1 MDNRLHYIVK
11 VGELALKGGNK
22 AYFERKLK
30 DNIKRKLKNFDC
42 SLSGNKGRYYVS
54 TSDCNRERVENSLSS
69 IFGIVGFAEVCKTVK
84 NMDAIR
90 RTACTM
96 VETFLSQGKGTRF
109 KIEARRSD
117 KGFPLDSYQ
126 IASDVGQFL
135 RDSFSSLSVDV
146 HNPDWIL
153 YIEIRE
159 KAVLYG
165 PPRKGPGG
173 LPVGTAGKGVLL
185 LSGGIDSPVAG
196 YLMAKRGLQLNSV
209 YFHTYPYTSDEVLT
223 KVETLA
229 KTLSLFLG
237 VTTLYI
243 VPFTKIQV
251 EIKQKKYEEEVTLLT
266 RACMM
271 RIAALIA
278 DKTQGLCLI
287 TGESLS
293 QVASQTPESLRFTQS
308 TSHLP
313 VFRPLIGMDKEE
325 IITIARSI
333 NTYDTSILPYDD
345 CCTLFSPKHPLIRP
359 DFLAMEKSYTML
371 NIEGT
376 LREAVEAAEKR
387 KYPDR
392 PAD

>member
-1 MDNRLHYIVK
+1 MDKRLHYIVK
-11 VGELALKGGNK
+11 VGELTLKGGNK

-42 SLSGNKGRYYVS
+42 SLSGNNGRYYIS
-54 TSDCNRERVENSLSS
+54 TPDLYRDRVENSLSS
-69 IFGIVGFAEVCKTVK
+69 IFGIVGFAEVCKTAK

-146 HNPDWIL
+146 HNPDWVL
-153 YIEIRE
+153 YVEIRE
-159 KAVLYG
+159 KAILYG

-173 LPVGTAGKGVLL
+173 LPVGTAGKGLLL

-229 KTLSLFLG
+229 KTLSLYLG

-243 VPFTKIQV
+243 VPFTKTQE
-251 EIKQKKYEEEVTLLT
+251 EIKRKGYEEEITLLM

-278 DKTQGLCLI
+278 DKTKGLCLI

-325 IITIARSI
+325 IISIARSI

-359 DFLAMEKSYTML
+359 DFSAMEKSYTML
-371 NIEGT
+371 DIEDT
-376 LREAVEAAEKR
+376 LRGAVESTEK
-387 KYPDR
+387 KKFPDR